1 MVVAKLCILGY
12 TLSILLS
19 YYLVYTKAI
28 AEHSGLRD
36 SERQGST
43 GEEAWERTE
52 EEWQAAVGI
61 IGGNLGGGQWQH
73 GNLWRRRSEEAV
85 RCGERK
91 HEGDNAGDCLKIRV
105 LTVVCGLRAAETV
118 AFMCGCRVHGL
129 LSYVKK
135 R

>member
-43 GEEAWERTE
+43 GEDAWERTE
-52 EEWQAAVGI
+52 EERQAAVGI
-61 IGGNLGGGQWQH
+61 TGG
-73 GNLWRRRSEEAV
+73 
-85 RCGERK
+85 
-91 HEGDNAGDCLKIRV
+91 D
-105 LTVVCGLRAAETV
+105 
-118 AFMCGCRVHGL
+118 
-129 LSYVKK
+129 
-135 R
+135 